1 MYSTFLSYFIFTFY
15 LFFMLGNDCFFL
27 LGQKIVFLIWTWFL
41 LLLVRQLVARN
52 SPLAPVAPLRCMLQ
66 MKPWWNIHRR
76 CNISPLYD
84 LNLFWQLALLGFVM
98 RLRRF
103 NKISLLFDR
112 FCNLHSTLFGLC
124 CCTTREIKENR
135 KCKILWNMQ
144 KFWLNSS
151 LNKL

>member
-15 LFFMLGNDCFFL
+15 LFSCSAMIAFFCLGKKLYFWFE
-27 LGQKIVFLIWTWFL
+27 LGSCCCLCASL
-41 LLLVRQLVARN
+41 LLATRPQTR
-52 SPLAPVAPLRCMLQ
+52 LACPTCRMLQ
-66 MKPWWNIHRR
+66 MKQWWNIHRR

-112 FCNLHSTLFGLC
+112 FCNLHSTLFALC
-124 CCTTREIKENR
+124 CCTTREINENR
-135 KCKILWNMQ
+135 KCEILWNMW
-144 KFWLNSS
+144 KCWLIFI
-151 LNKL
+151 K